1 MKKVG
6 LIGLGSIGHPLSV
19 NLIEKGYEVYGY
31 RRSEMDDFVQVGG
44 IATSSPKEVAENCDT
59 IITVVPSPEALNEV
73 VSGENGLLA
82 AGSKDLTLLELGSF
96 QPSVKENV
104 RVKIEQAGH
113 DMLDAPILGVPF
125 MVAKREGVI
134 FVSGEKAAYEQCKDI
149 FDAMSD
155 KAFYLGEFG
164 VGMKMKFVAN
174 SLVGIHILAAAEA
187 MTLGLKAGLDKDVLL
202 KIIPNSAAS
211 STQFEVRAPMM
222 VNKEYEPARAACALL
237 QKDLAGI
244 VDFLDEL
251 DCNNPLT
258 RVANEYFQRTKE
270 QGLTEKDCAAVVE
283 VVAKENSLK
292 L

>member
-1 MKKVG
+1 VKKVG

-19 NLIEKGYEVYGY
+19 NLIEQGYKVYGY
-31 RRSEMDDFVQVGG
+31 RRSAMDDFVQAGG
-44 IATSSPKEVAENCDT
+44 IATSSPKEVAEKCDI
-59 IITVVPSPEALNEV
+59 IITVVPSPEALHEI
-73 VSGENGLLA
+73 VSGENGLLSA
-82 AGSKDLTLLELGSF
+82 DRENLTLIELGSF

-104 RVKIEQAGH
+104 KAKMEQAGH
-113 DMLDAPILGVPF
+113 AMLDAPILGVPD
-125 MVAKREGVI
+125 MVANRQGVV
-134 FVSGEKAAYEQCKDI
+134 FASGEKSVYEQCKDI

-164 VGMKMKFVAN
+164 VGTKMKFVAN
-174 SLVGIHILAAAEA
+174 SLVGIHILATAEA
-187 MTLGLKAGLDKDVLL
+187 MTLGLKAGLDKDILL

-222 VNKEYEPARAACALL
+222 ADKEYEPARAACALL

-283 VVAKENSLK
+283 VVAKENGLK